1 MLRRILAGSRYFIVI
16 GVVGSFLASIA
27 MLIYG
32 GFKTIGLIHSTFF
45 GGDVGQTS
53 AKYVTV
59 GFIEILD
66 LFLLGTVLYMI
77 ALGLYQL
84 FIDDQLPLPAWIH
97 LHTLT
102 DLKVELINVIIV
114 LLGVSFLGAVVQWDG
129 SPNILALGLGIGAIL
144 AAYALLTRSGGRLSG
159 GSPRALPRPHCG
171 AGDWLSAWPTG
182 WLEHERYCQ
191 IAVCNR

>member
-1 MLRRILAGSRYFIVI
+1 MLRRVLAGSRYFIVI

-27 MLIYG
+27 LLVFG
-32 GFKTIGLIHSTFF
+32 GLKTIQVIISTFF
-45 GGDVGQTS
+45 GGDFSQTS
-53 AKYVTV
+53 AKVVAV

-66 LFLLGTVLYMI
+66 LFLLGTVLYII

-84 FIDDQLPLPAWIH
+84 FIDDQLPLPAWMH

-129 SPNILALGLGIGAIL
+129 GPNILALGLGIGAIL
-144 AAYALLTRSGGRLSG
+144 AAYALLLRWGGRLSVG
-159 GSPRALPRPHCG
+159 GARDPADKS
-171 AGDWLSAWPTG
+171 
-182 WLEHERYCQ
+182 EEK
-191 IAVCNR
+191 

>member
-1 MLRRILAGSRYFIVI
+1 MNRLRRVLASSRYFIVI

-27 MLIYG
+27 LLIYG
-32 GFKTIGLIHSTFF
+32 GLKTIGLIVDTFF
-45 GGDVGQTS
+45 GGDFSLTS
-53 AKYVTV
+53 AKYVAV

-66 LFLLGTVLYMI
+66 LFLLGTVLYII

-84 FIDDQLPLPAWIH
+84 FIDDQLPLPAWMH

-129 SPNILALGLGIGAIL
+129 SPNILALGLAIGAIL
-144 AAYALLTRSGGRLSG
+144 AAYALLLRSGGRLSG
-159 GSPRALPRPHCG
+159 GSSRDQSQNP
-171 AGDWLSAWPTG
+171 
-182 WLEHERYCQ
+182 EE
-191 IAVCNR
+191 

>member
-1 MLRRILAGSRYFIVI
+1 MLRKVLAGSRYFILI
-16 GVVGSFLASIA
+16 GVIGSFLASIA
-27 MLIYG
+27 LLIYG
-32 GFKTIGLIHSTFF
+32 GLKTIGLIVNTFF
-45 GGDVGQTS
+45 GGDFSQTS
-53 AKYVTV
+53 AKYVAV

-66 LFLLGTVLYMI
+66 LFLLGTVLYII

-84 FIDDQLPLPAWIH
+84 FIDDKLPLPAWMH

-144 AAYALLTRSGGRLSG
+144 AAYALLLRSGGRLSG
-159 GSPRALPRPHCG
+159 GGSHDQSQKP
-171 AGDWLSAWPTG
+171 
-182 WLEHERYCQ
+182 EE
-191 IAVCNR
+191 

>member
-1 MLRRILAGSRYFIVI
+1 MNTLRRVLAGSRFFIVI

-27 MLIYG
+27 LLIFG
-32 GFKTIGLIHSTFF
+32 GLKTIGLIISTFF
-45 GGDVGQTS
+45 GGFNETS
-53 AKYVTV
+53 AKYVAV

-66 LFLLGTVLYMI
+66 LFLLGTVLYII

-84 FIDDQLPLPAWIH
+84 FIDDKLPLPAWMH

-129 SPNILALGLGIGAIL
+129 GPNILALGLGIGAIL
-144 AAYALLTRSGGRLSG
+144 AAYALLLRSGGRLSG
-159 GSPRALPRPHCG
+159 SSSSNQSQKP
-171 AGDWLSAWPTG
+171 
-182 WLEHERYCQ
+182 EE
-191 IAVCNR
+191 